1 MKSLLALAA
10 TLPLAL
16 TSPTPANA
24 PPPGHRIPTA
34 HESAV
39 MGRRMLA
46 LSKLA
51 DFATVFPSD
60 RRSAAAAAVSSSSEE
75 EEDDARLVA
84 SLARPDGLAGLP
96 IDMMDYYAD
105 CEDAG
110 NPTVLNIKIATT
122 FRNAAAGSNVS
133 FSLRWTPPYPPARRI
148 PVTLWDRLSGA
159 VASLLGSTATSA
171 LPDTVPYSAA
181 NLPRMSLIGHFEPI
195 TPDETSYADLASC
208 FVKTHSDAKYWLPG
222 NVIHQ
227 SSWARLV
234 VEQVYWVG
242 GFGDRA
248 YIGWL
253 PIEDWR
259 GVTREEWESI
269 KLPGEERD
277 WKEWALEE
285 PKEWDL

>member
-10 TLPLAL
+10 ALPLAL
-16 TSPTPANA
+16 TSPTLFTDTNPVAA
-24 PPPGHRIPTA
+24 PPGRRIPTP

-51 DFATVFPSD
+51 DFATVFPSQSK
-60 RRSAAAAAVSSSSEE
+60 SAS
-75 EEDDARLVA
+75 DDEINV
-84 SLARPDGLAGLP
+84 LARPEGLEGLP
-96 IDMMDYYAD
+96 IDMMDYFAD
-105 CEDAG
+105 CEDEG
-110 NPTVLNIKIATT
+110 DPTVLSIKIATT

-133 FSLRWTPPYPPARRI
+133 FSSLDPPYPPARRI
-148 PVTLWDRLSGA
+148 PVSFWDRVAGA
-159 VASLLGSTATSA
+159 VSSLFGSADAASA
-171 LPDTVPYSAA
+171 PDTVPYSAA

-195 TPDETSYADLASC
+195 LPDETSYSNLAMC
-208 FVKTHSDAKYWLPG
+208 FVRTHPDAKYWLPG
-222 NVIHQ
+222 NVVHE

-248 YIGWL
+248 YIGWI
-253 PIEDWR
+253 PIEDWK

-269 KLPGEERD
+269 KLPGEERG
-277 WKEWALEE
+277 WKEWSLEE
-285 PKEWDL
+285 AKEWDL

>member
-1 MKSLLALAA
+1 MIS
-10 TLPLAL
+10 P
-16 TSPTPANA
+16 TSPP
-24 PPPGHRIPTA
+24 
-34 HESAV
+34 S
-39 MGRRMLA
+39 
-46 LSKLA
+46 S
-51 DFATVFPSD
+51 SD
-60 RRSAAAAAVSSSSEE
+60 RRRSSSSAAVSAVSSA
-75 EEDDARLVA
+75 EEDERLDA

-133 FSLRWTPPYPPARRI
+133 FSLRWTPLTPGPPHPRH
-148 PVTLWDRLSGA
+148 LWDRLSGA
-159 VASLLGSTATSA
+159 VASLLGSASPAAPTT

-208 FVKTHSDAKYWLPG
+208 FVNTHSDAKYWLPG